1 MRKNIN
7 TVFNYLAI
15 VHLGLV
21 LIICL
26 LSGVILSVFGLD
38 LDLHLAN
45 ANLPPSISS
54 GQLFGTDYLGRDVF
68 ALILNGAK
76 YSMSISLFS
85 ATLGTLFG
93 VVLGT
98 VGGFF
103 GDNKLKV
110 NRSALLVSIL
120 LLPLV
125 IHYLNLS
132 TQLGNPDGLIFS
144 FFVIASSILIGYLLA
159 NLLAI
164 FPILNKSLA
173 IPIDFLNMKFIEILF
188 AIPTY
193 FVLLAMSGIFDPSIY
208 SLVIIIGITS
218 WPRTALLVRTEMLN
232 IREMDFV
239 HSLKLGGIPW
249 YQTLVKHAI
258 PNAISPVIVNFV
270 FFASGLL
277 VVESTLS
284 FIGIGLPG
292 DIVSWGKILAGFKHN
307 SANWWTALFP
317 GLIIFFTILSFHR
330 VGRMIK
336 H

>member
-1 MRKNIN
+1 MRKKIN
-7 TVFNYLAI
+7 TIFNYLAM

-26 LSGVILSVFGLD
+26 LSSVILSVFGLD
-38 LDLHLAN
+38 LDIHLAN
-45 ANLPPSISS
+45 ANHAPSISS

-68 ALILNGAK
+68 ALLLSGAK

-85 ATLGTLFG
+85 ATLGTLIG

-98 VGGFF
+98 IGGFF
-103 GDNKLKV
+103 GDNKLKI
-110 NRSALLVSIL
+110 NRSTMLVSIV

-132 TQLGNPDGLIFS
+132 TKLGNPNGLIFS

-159 NLLAI
+159 NFLGL
-164 FPILNKSLA
+164 FPIFKQPLA
-173 IPIDFLNMKFIEILF
+173 IPVDFLNLKFIEILF

-208 SLVIIIGITS
+208 SLIIIIGITS

-232 IREMDFV
+232 IREMGFI

-258 PNAISPVIVNFV
+258 PNTISPVIVNFV

-292 DIVSWGKILAGFKHN
+292 DIISWGKILAGFKHN
-307 SANWWTALFP
+307 STNWWTALFP

-330 VGRMIK
+330 VGRMIQS
-336 H
+336 

>member
-1 MRKNIN
+1 MRKKIN
-7 TVFNYLAI
+7 TIFNYLAI
-15 VHLGLV
+15 LHLGLV

-26 LSGVILSVFGLD
+26 LSTVIISIFGLD
-38 LDLHLAN
+38 LDLHLAQAN
-45 ANLPPSISS
+45 ASPSLSS
-54 GQLFGTDYLGRDVF
+54 GLFFGTDYLGRDVF

-76 YSMSISLFS
+76 YAMSISLFS
-85 ATLGTLFG
+85 ATLGTLIG
-93 VVLGT
+93 VALGT
-98 VGGFF
+98 IGGFF

-110 NRSALLVSIL
+110 NRSTMLVSIV

-132 TQLGNPDGLIFS
+132 TKLGNPGGLIFS
-144 FFVIASSILIGYLLA
+144 FFVIASSIFIGYLLA
-159 NLLAI
+159 NFLGLFPLLKK
-164 FPILNKSLA
+164 PLA
-173 IPIDFLNMKFIEILF
+173 IPVDFLNMKFIEILF

-208 SLVIIIGITS
+208 SLIVIIGITS

-239 HSLKLGGIPW
+239 HALKLGGIPW

-292 DIVSWGKILAGFKHN
+292 DIISWGKILAGFKHN

-330 VGRMIK
+330 LGRMIK
-336 H
+336 N

>member
-1 MRKNIN
+1 MRNKIN
-7 TVFNYLAI
+7 TIFNYLAI
-15 VHLGLV
+15 LHLGLV

-26 LSGVILSVFGLD
+26 LSSAIISIFGLD
-38 LDLHLAN
+38 LDLHLAQ
-45 ANLPPSISS
+45 ANTSPSLSS
-54 GQLFGTDYLGRDVF
+54 GLLFGTDYLGRDVF

-85 ATLGTLFG
+85 ATLGTMIGVLFG
-93 VVLGT
+93 TL
-98 VGGFF
+98 GGFF
-103 GDNKLKV
+103 GDNKLKLT
-110 NRSALLVSIL
+110 RATLLVSIGL
-120 LLPLV
+120 IPFFV
-125 IHYLNLS
+125 HYINLS
-132 TQLGNPDGLIFS
+132 TKLGNPNGLIFS
-144 FFVIASSILIGYLLA
+144 FFIIVSSILIGYLLM
-159 NLLAI
+159 NFLSL
-164 FPILNKSLA
+164 FSKLRKPLA
-173 IPIDFLNMKFIEILF
+173 IPVDFLNMKFIEILF

-208 SLVIIIGITS
+208 SLIIIIGITS
-218 WPRTALLVRTEMLN
+218 WPRTALLIRTEMLN

-292 DIVSWGKILAGFKHN
+292 DIISWGKILAGFKHN

-317 GLIIFFTILSFHR
+317 GLTIFFTILSFHR
-330 VGRMIK
+330 VGRMISK
-336 H
+336 

>member
-1 MRKNIN
+1 MRKKIN
-7 TVFNYLAI
+7 TIFNYLAMA
-15 VHLGLV
+15 HLGLV

-26 LSGVILSVFGLD
+26 LSSVILSVFGLD
-38 LDLHLAN
+38 LDIHLAN
-45 ANLPPSISS
+45 ANLAPSISS
-54 GQLFGTDYLGRDVF
+54 GQFFGTDYLGRDVF

-85 ATLGTLFG
+85 ATLGTLIG

-98 VGGFF
+98 IGGFF

-110 NRSALLVSIL
+110 NRSTILVSIV

-132 TQLGNPDGLIFS
+132 TNLGNPDGLIFS
-144 FFVIASSILIGYLLA
+144 FFVIASSIFIGYMLA
-159 NLLAI
+159 NFLSM
-164 FPILNKSLA
+164 FPILKKPLA
-173 IPIDFLNMKFIEILF
+173 IPVDFLNMKFIEILF

-208 SLVIIIGITS
+208 SLIIIIGITS

-239 HSLKLGGIPW
+239 HSLKLAAIPW

-292 DIVSWGKILAGFKHN
+292 DIISWGKILAGFKHN

-330 VGRMIK
+330 VGRMISK
-336 H
+336 

>member
-1 MRKNIN
+1 MRNKIN
-7 TVFNYLAI
+7 TIFNYLTI
-15 VHLGLV
+15 LHLGLV

-26 LSGVILSVFGLD
+26 LSSVILSIFGLD
-38 LDLHLAN
+38 LDLHLSQTN
-45 ANLPPSISS
+45 ISPSLSS
-54 GQLFGTDYLGRDVF
+54 GLLFGTDYLGRDVF

-85 ATLGTLFG
+85 AALGTLIG
-93 VVLGT
+93 VILGT
-98 VGGFF
+98 IGGFF
-103 GDNKLKV
+103 GDNKLKL
-110 NRSALLVSIL
+110 NRSTILVSL
-120 LLPLV
+120 VFLPFIV
-125 IHYLNLS
+125 HYLNLS
-132 TQLGNPDGLIFS
+132 TKLGNPDSLIFS
-144 FFVIASSILIGYLLA
+144 FFVIASSILIGYLLI
-159 NLLAI
+159 NFLSLV
-164 FPILNKSLA
+164 PILRKPLA
-173 IPIDFLNMKFIEILF
+173 VPIDFLNMKFIEILF

-208 SLVIIIGITS
+208 SLIIIIGITS
-218 WPRTALLVRTEMLN
+218 WPRTALLIRTEMLN

-239 HSLKLGGIPW
+239 HSLKLSGIPW
-249 YQTLVKHAI
+249 YQILAKHAI

-292 DIVSWGKILAGFKHN
+292 DIISWGKILAGFKHN

-317 GLIIFFTILSFHR
+317 GMIIFFTILSFHR

-336 H
+336 R